1 MKKFANKI
9 CEKKILILII
19 SLILLILSFIGMKL
33 TKVNYDIL
41 VYLPSDIETIKG
53 QNILTDD
60 FNMGSY
66 STVVVSNLS
75 NKDIIKLE
83 DKIKDVDGVN
93 NVISLYDVVGTN
105 VPVDFLPSEVTSHLH
120 KDNTDILLITFK
132 DGTSANSTIDAV
144 REIRKIS
151 KNMKLGGMSS
161 MVLDTMNLS
170 ESEIM
175 IYIVIAVVL
184 CILVLELSLDS
195 YLVPVLLLG
204 NMGCA
209 ILFNLGSN
217 IFLGEISYITKALV
231 AVLQLGV
238 TTDFSIF
245 LYHSYEDKKKKYE
258 NRNEAMS
265 EAIVET
271 FKSVM
276 GSSLTTIAGFLVLCT
291 MKLTLGR
298 DLGIVMAK
306 GVLLGVISV
315 ITLFPALL
323 LTFDKYV
330 EKTKHKNFKI
340 NFSPLNNF
348 VIKHNKLIFI
358 IFLILLIPMYLA
370 NNKVSVY
377 YKIDK
382 SLPETLES
390 ISTNNYL
397 RDNYNIVSPEIILV
411 NSNLKSN
418 NVNNM
423 INDLKEV
430 DGIDFVLS
438 YEELKSAG
446 LSDNMLDEDTLSI
459 FKNDKY
465 QAILVNS
472 IYEVASD
479 ELNNQIVKVN
489 DIVKKYDDTAIV
501 AGEGPLMKDLINIS
515 DTDFKNVNYSSI
527 VCIFIIL
534 IIVLR
539 SLSLPILLILAIE
552 FAIFTNMSIS
562 YFSGTVL
569 PFVAPIVLGTIQ
581 LGATIDYAI
590 LLTTT
595 YIENRKKYDKKEAMK
610 LTLDYNGHSIFVSG
624 LCFFAATFGVGVYS
638 KLEMVGSL
646 CTLISRG
653 AIISMIVVITVLP
666 SILLIFDKFVIK
678 ERKVNMNKKIKNTIV
693 GSFLILSLF
702 ATPVHALSKNETV
715 YSKLEYNGKLK
726 TTFVNE
732 HLINDEKLENI
743 NDYSE
748 LKDIL
753 NINGDETYKIDNNK
767 IVWNSNKNDIFYQGK
782 YDKDLP
788 IELSVTYKLDGKV
801 KELDDILGKKGK
813 VSISIDYKNKD
824 SHNVS
829 INGKNET
836 MYTPFL
842 ITTGM
847 ILDGKENTNININ
860 NGKVI
865 STGTKNIVVGLSAPG
880 LYESLNISSLK
891 NMNNIT
897 ITFET
902 TNFKLPSI
910 YNVSTPKLISSNDI
924 SNLNE
929 LDSLYDKTK
938 VLQDNMNLIDES
950 SKKIKSGSNTL
961 KSSLSSSIG
970 KLKNSSGNAL
980 SEEEVNAIKN
990 KTVSNVNGIFTSD
1003 YLNSISNEAWEEVKN
1018 NMDQNDT
1025 KVKEIGNNAG
1035 LNILG
1040 TYLQATGEYNSY
1052 LVCQNAINTKGTDY
1066 TSYTQEE
1073 LVACNTINNDG
1084 TFMALKNAVETSI
1097 KNALSDTSNYV
1108 AENVSKSVSE
1118 NVAKSTAESVASSIA
1133 PTLSNEVANAVK
1145 NESVKS
1151 ISESLGTLYN
1161 GVDML
1166 DNGINELSN
1175 GITKYNDEGIKVLSD
1190 IVDNKVKPTSAR
1202 VKKLVSLGNEY
1213 QLTNKNNADETKF
1226 VLVIDSKEK
1235 KVEEKTNTNK
1245 ETKTSFIDK
1254 VKNLFR

>member
-19 SLILLILSFIGMKL
+19 SLVLLVLSFVGIKL

-53 QNILTDD
+53 QNILTDEFD
-60 FNMGSY
+60 MGSY

-75 NKDIIKLE
+75 SKDIIKLE

-175 IYIVIAVVL
+175 VYIVIAVVL

-204 NMGCA
+204 NIGCA

-245 LYHSYEDKKKKYE
+245 LYHSYEDKKKKYD

-323 LTFDKYV
+323 LTFDKYI
-330 EKTKHKNFKI
+330 EKTKHKSFKI
-340 NFSPLNNF
+340 NFSTLNNF

-358 IFLILLIPMYLA
+358 IFLILLVPMYLA

-382 SLPETLES
+382 SLPDTLES

-423 INDLKEV
+423 IDDLKSV

-438 YEELKSAG
+438 YEELKNAG

-534 IIVLR
+534 IIVLH

-552 FAIFTNMSIS
+552 FAIFTNMSVS

-595 YIENRKKYDKKEAMK
+595 YIENRKKYDKNKAMK

-678 ERKVNMNKKIKNTIV
+678 ERKVNMDKKFKKAVV
-693 GSFLILSLF
+693 GSFLILSLC
-702 ATPVHALSKNETV
+702 ATPVCAMSKNETI
-715 YSKLEYNGKLK
+715 YSNLEYNGELK
-726 TTFVNE
+726 NTFVNE
-732 HLINDEKLENI
+732 HLVNNEKLDNLS
-743 NDYSE
+743 DYTE

-753 NINGDETYKIDNNK
+753 NINGDETYKIDNNN
-767 IVWNSNKNDIFYQGK
+767 IVWNSNGSDIFYQGK
-782 YDKDLP
+782 YDSDLP
-788 IELSVTYKLDGKV
+788 IELDVTYKLDGKV
-801 KELDDILGKKGK
+801 SKLEDILGKKGK
-813 VSISIDYKNKD
+813 VSISINYKNND
-824 SHNVS
+824 RHIVNV
-829 INGKNET
+829 NGTNEAL
-836 MYTPFL
+836 YTPFVV
-842 ITTGM
+842 TMGM
-847 ILDGKENTNININ
+847 ILDSKNNSNVDIN

-865 STGTKNIVVGLSAPG
+865 STGTKSVVVGISAPG
-880 LYESLNISSLK
+880 LYESLNVSSLK

-897 ITFET
+897 VTFDT
-902 TNFKLPSI
+902 DSFKLPSI
-910 YNVSTPKLISSNDI
+910 YNVATPKLISSSDI
-924 SNLNE
+924 STLNE

-938 VLQDNMNLIDES
+938 ALQDNMNLIDES
-950 SKKIKSGSNTL
+950 SKKIKNGSNTL
-961 KSSLSSSIG
+961 KSGLSSSID
-970 KLKNSSGNAL
+970 KLKKSSVNAL
-980 SEEEVNAIKN
+980 SEEEVNAIKD
-990 KTVSNVNGIFTSD
+990 KTINNVSSKFTESYVNDIK
-1003 YLNSISNEAWEEVKN
+1003 NSTWEQVKSSMN
-1018 NMDQNDT
+1018 PNDAS
-1025 KVKEIGNNAG
+1025 VKEIGNNAG
-1035 LNILG
+1035 ISILG
-1040 TYLQATGEYNSY
+1040 VYLQTTGKYDSY
-1052 LVCQNAINTKGTDY
+1052 LICQNAINTKGEDY
-1066 TSYTQEE
+1066 TLYTTDE
-1073 LVACNTINNDG
+1073 LVACSTISSDS
-1084 TFMALKNAVETSI
+1084 TFAALKTAVESSI
-1097 KNALSDTSNYV
+1097 SKALSDTSNYV
-1108 AENVSKSVSE
+1108 AENVSKNVSAD
-1118 NVAKSTAESVASSIA
+1118 VAKSTAESVASEIA

-1145 NESVKS
+1145 NASVKS

-1161 GVDML
+1161 GVDTL

-1175 GITKYNDEGIKVLSD
+1175 GITKYNDEGIRVLSD
-1190 IVDNKVKPTSAR
+1190 IIENKVKPTSVR
-1202 VKKLVSLGNEY
+1202 VKKLVSLGREY
-1213 QLTNKNNADETKF
+1213 QLTNKNNADDTKF
-1226 VLVIDSKEK
+1226 ILVIDGKEK
-1235 KVEEKTNTNK
+1235 TEIK
-1245 ETKTSFIDK
+1245 ENNSVKASKISLIDK
-1254 VKNLFR
+1254 IKNLFK

>member
-19 SLILLILSFIGMKL
+19 SLVLLVLSFVGMKL

-53 QNILTDD
+53 QNILTDEFD
-60 FNMGSY
+60 MGSY

-75 NKDIIKLE
+75 SKDIIKLE

-204 NMGCA
+204 NIGCA

-245 LYHSYEDKKKKYE
+245 LYHSYEDKKKKYTG
-258 NRNEAMS
+258 RNEAMS

-323 LTFDKYV
+323 LTFDKYI
-330 EKTKHKNFKI
+330 EKTKHKSFKI

-358 IFLILLIPMYLA
+358 IFLILLVPMYLA

-423 INDLKEV
+423 VDDLKNV

-438 YEELKSAG
+438 YEELKNAG
-446 LSDNMLDEDTLSI
+446 LSDNMLDKNTLSI

-472 IYEVASD
+472 IYEIASD

-534 IIVLR
+534 IIVLH

-562 YFSGTVL
+562 YFGGTVL

-595 YIENRKKYDKKEAMK
+595 YIENRKKYDKNKAMK

-678 ERKVNMNKKIKNTIV
+678 ERKVNMNKKFKKAVV
-693 GSFLILSLF
+693 GSFLILSLC
-702 ATPVHALSKNETV
+702 ATPVCAMSKNETI

-726 TTFVNE
+726 NTFVNE
-732 HLINDEKLENI
+732 HLVNNEKLDSLS
-743 NDYSE
+743 DYTE

-753 NINGDETYKIDNNK
+753 NINGDETYKIDNNN
-767 IVWNSNKNDIFYQGK
+767 IVWNSNGNDIFYQGK
-782 YDKDLP
+782 YESDLP
-788 IELSVTYKLDGKV
+788 IELDVTYKLDGKGS
-801 KELDDILGKKGK
+801 KLEDILGKKGK
-813 VSISIDYKNKD
+813 VSISINYKNND
-824 SHNVS
+824 RHIVNV
-829 INGKNET
+829 NGTNEAL
-836 MYTPFL
+836 YTPFVV
-842 ITTGM
+842 TMGM
-847 ILDGKENTNININ
+847 ILDSKNNSNVDIN

-865 STGTKNIVVGLSAPG
+865 STGTKSVVVGISAPG
-880 LYESLNISSLK
+880 LYESLNVSSLK

-897 ITFET
+897 VTFDT
-902 TNFKLPSI
+902 DNFKLPSI
-910 YNVSTPKLISSNDI
+910 YNVATPKLISSGDI
-924 SNLNE
+924 STLNE

-938 VLQDNMNLIDES
+938 ALQDNMNLIDES
-950 SKKIKSGSNTL
+950 SKKIKDGSNTL
-961 KSSLSSSIG
+961 KSGLSSSFD
-970 KLKNSSGNAL
+970 KLKKSSGNAL
-980 SEEEVNAIKN
+980 SEEEVNAIKD
-990 KTVSNVNGIFTSD
+990 KTINNVNSKFTESYVND
-1003 YLNSISNEAWEEVKN
+1003 IKNSTWAQVKSSMN
-1018 NMDQNDT
+1018 PNDANI
-1025 KVKEIGNNAG
+1025 KEIGNNAG
-1035 LNILG
+1035 ISILG
-1040 TYLQATGEYNSY
+1040 AYLQTTGKYDSY
-1052 LVCQNAINTKGTDY
+1052 LICQNAINTKGEDY
-1066 TSYTQEE
+1066 TSYTQDE
-1073 LVACNTINNDG
+1073 LVACNTISSDA
-1084 TFMALKNAVETSI
+1084 TFAALKNAVEASI
-1097 KNALSDTSNYV
+1097 SKALSDTSNYV
-1108 AENVSKSVSE
+1108 AENVSKNVSAD
-1118 NVAKSTAESVASSIA
+1118 VAKSTAESVASEIA

-1145 NESVKS
+1145 NVSVKS
-1151 ISESLGTLYN
+1151 ISESLGTLYS
-1161 GVDML
+1161 GVDTL
-1166 DNGINELSN
+1166 DNGINELSS

-1190 IVDNKVKPTSAR
+1190 IIENKVKPTSTR
-1202 VKKLVSLGNEY
+1202 VKKLVSLGSEY
-1213 QLTNKNNADETKF
+1213 QLTSKNNADDTKF
-1226 VLVIDSKEK
+1226 ILVIDSKEK
-1235 KVEEKTNTNK
+1235 TEVK
-1245 ETKTSFIDK
+1245 ENNSVKESKTSLIDK
-1254 VKNLFR
+1254 IKNLFK